1 MKKLLLAFMFVL
13 LMAIPVAA
21 AELLMFSNPECKY
34 CQEFLEE
41 VEPTYH
47 DSEYS
52 KHLPLKVITMRGDMP
67 IWIARAMDEGR
78 LGPIRNTPTFI
89 VWDEKEIA
97 RLVGYGGKESFYE
110 SLGMFIEENGEIKIK
125 KPEGSRGPM
134 DIWGGRNPPPEGV
147 VQSKD
152 LFSHTYGTA
161 EEALKASEWFG
172 CDGNI
177 HYHKHENVWMP
188 CTMN

>member
-1 MKKLLLAFMFVL
+1 MKKILLAFMFVL

-21 AELLMFSNPECKY
+21 AELLMVSNPECKY

-78 LGPIRNTPTFI
+78 LGPIRNTPPYI

-97 RLVGYGGKESFYE
+97 RLVGYGGKE
-110 SLGMFIEENGEIKIK
+110 
-125 KPEGSRGPM
+125 
-134 DIWGGRNPPPEGV
+134 
-147 VQSKD
+147 
-152 LFSHTYGTA
+152 
-161 EEALKASEWFG
+161 
-172 CDGNI
+172 
-177 HYHKHENVWMP
+177 
-188 CTMN
+188 

>member
-1 MKKLLLAFMFVL
+1 MKKILLACLFL
-13 LMAIPVAA
+13 LIALPVAA

-47 DSEYS
+47 ESEYA
-52 KHLPLKVITMRGDMP
+52 KHLPLKILSMDQRMP
-67 IWIARAMDEGR
+67 IWVARAMDEGR
-78 LGPIRNTPTFI
+78 LQPIRNTPTFV

-110 SLGMFIEENGEIKIK
+110 SLSIFVEENGKITVK

-152 LFSHTYGTA
+152 LLDHTYNTP
-161 EEALKASEWFG
+161 EEALKASKWFG

-188 CTMN
+188 CSMN